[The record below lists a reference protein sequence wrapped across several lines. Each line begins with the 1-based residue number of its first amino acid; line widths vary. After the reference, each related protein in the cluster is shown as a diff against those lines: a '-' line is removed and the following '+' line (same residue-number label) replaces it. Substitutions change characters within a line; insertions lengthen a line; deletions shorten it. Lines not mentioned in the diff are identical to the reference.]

1 MINLLSKKV
10 THIASALLI
19 LLLGAPGL
27 AAQNRAISG
36 TVRDAEGQPVI
47 GAAVVVAGQ
56 QSLGVMTDTD
66 GKYAFS
72 VPAGAT
78 IEVSCIGYVSQ
89 TAKVGSK
96 STYDFIL
103 AEDSQLLEETVVI
116 GYGVQRKSDLTG
128 SVASVKSTD
137 LMNRST
143 TDAAAAL
150 QGKAAGVH
158 VINNGAPGSGSSIR
172 VRGYSSNS
180 GNLSPL
186 FIVDG
191 LQVSSIQY
199 LDPSMIESIE
209 VLKDAASAAIYGAEA
224 GNGVVLVT
232 TKSGMDGQA
241 TVNYSSKATLQTFT
255 KRPVMNRA
263 ELVDYLSL
271 KNGAEWVKNKIKDFD
286 YSHPYYPGG
295 VIDQDWISAYTE
307 PTWSQQH
314 SISFAGGNKK
324 GHFFASLNYVNNNGV
339 VRGDKDVY
347 TRLSAQINADYQLF
361 KWLTIGTNTSLEKWS
376 TKSVSQREY
385 GSSFE
390 QMLVIDPLTPVYWT
404 SVDEMSLDIRTMYNK
419 VQDGTAPRNYR
430 FLRDENGWY
439 ANTKYSDLEG
449 SPFSKRDGTDS
460 SNGGININGTLFA
473 NLTPIKGL
481 IITSRLGYRISQS
494 TSHSY
499 TAPYYIGS
507 RGSVD
512 NYSISA
518 SANTGYYY
526 QWENF
531 ANYSKT
537 FGKHD
542 LSAMVGMS
550 YRENNSDGVSGSSSG
565 EDILTSYE
573 ENFRY
578 LNYLKS
584 DASKSVSNAPNRSA
598 SLAYFGRLVY
608 SYDNR
613 YSIQANFRA
622 DAFDSSKLPP
632 SNRWGYFPSVS
643 AGWTVSNESF
653 IKDNI
658 DRNILSFLKVRASWG
673 QNGNIGVLRN
683 YPYATTISL
692 GNSWYQYHVDKTGT
706 AYGSSPAGLPN
717 PNLKW
722 ETSEQIDLGLDA
734 RLLGDRLT
742 VGLDY
747 YDKRTK
753 DLLVSVTTP
762 PELGVGSTIINGGGV
777 LNRGLEFELG
787 WKDSAGDFH
796 YSINA
801 NLSTLHNEVTYLP
814 AGVPRIESS
823 DAQSTNYQ
831 IRTAFEPGYPVWY
844 LLGYIY
850 DGVDEKTG
858 DYILRD
864 VNDDGKIN
872 SDDMTYIGKGNPD
885 LTYGININLAWKGFD
900 FSLYGAGVAGN
911 SIMPVLHRT
920 GFKNTLR
927 YYSEVSRTKANPNGY
942 YPHPSKTEGKYDFW
956 SSSANVFKGDFF
968 RIKQMQLGYTL
979 PSNITRKA
987 AISALRFYVSL
998 DDFFTFTSYPGL
1010 DPETASTNSTS
1021 GSGLDWGSYP
1031 TMQKLILGVNLT
1043 F

>member
-376 TKSVSQREY
+376 TKSVSQRGY

-777 LNRGLEFELG
+777 LNRGFEFELG

>member
-1 MINLLSKKV
+1 MTNLFTKRLTHFAAIVFAFLLSAV
-10 THIASALLI
+10 T
-19 LLLGAPGL
+19 LGA
-27 AAQNRAISG
+27 QNHSISG
-36 TVRDAEGQPVI
+36 KVLDEQGVPVI
-47 GAAVVVAGQ
+47 GAAVVVVGQ
-56 QSLGVMTDTD
+56 NSIGVMTDAD
-66 GKYAFS
+66 GLFALN
-72 VPAGAT
+72 VPAGSR
-78 IEVSCIGYVSQ
+78 IQVSCIGYVSQ
-89 TAKVGSK
+89 TVAVGNQ
-96 STYDFIL
+96 STFNFVL
-103 AEDSQLLEETVVI
+103 VEDSQLLEETVVI
-116 GYGVQRKSDLTG
+116 GYGVQKKSDLTG
-128 SVASVKSTD
+128 SVASVRAAD
-137 LMNRST
+137 LTNRST

-150 QGKAAGVH
+150 QGKVSGVH
-158 VINNGAPGSGSSIR
+158 IITSGAPGAGADIR

-180 GNLSPL
+180 GNISPL
-186 FIVDG
+186 YIVDG

-232 TKSGMDGQA
+232 TKSGNDGKA
-241 TVNYSSKATLQTFT
+241 TVSYSSKATLQTFNR
-255 KRPVMNRA
+255 RPVMSRTDF
-263 ELVDYLSL
+263 VDYISL
-271 KNGAEWVKNKIKDFD
+271 KNGEEWTNNKIKDYD
-286 YSHPYYPGG
+286 YSHPLYKDG

-314 SISFAGGNKK
+314 SLSFSGGNNK
-324 GHFFASLNYVNNNGV
+324 GHFFASLNYVKDDGI

-347 TRLSAQINADYQLF
+347 TRLSSQVNADYQLF
-361 KWLTIGTNTSLEKWS
+361 KWLNVGSNMSLEKWS
-376 TKSVSQREY
+376 TKSVSHRGY

-404 SVDEMSLDIRTMYNK
+404 TVDEMSLEVRTMYEK
-419 VQDGTAPRNYR
+419 VQAGTAPRNYR
-430 FLRDENGWY
+430 FLGDENGWY

-449 SPFSKRDGTDS
+449 SPFAKRDGTDS
-460 SNGGININGTLFA
+460 SSGGINIKGTLFA
-473 NLTPIKGL
+473 NFTPFKGL
-481 IITSRLGYRISQS
+481 TVTSRFGYRISQS
-494 TSHSY
+494 SSHSY

-507 RGSVD
+507 RGSVE

-531 ANYSKT
+531 ANYTKS
-537 FGKHD
+537 FGKH
-542 LSAMVGMS
+542 SITAMAGMS
-550 YRENNSDGVSGSSSG
+550 YRENNSDNVSGSASG

-573 ENFRY
+573 ENFLY

-584 DASKSVSNAPNRSA
+584 DASKSVSNAPSKSA

-622 DAFDSSKLPP
+622 DAFDSSKLPA
-632 SNRWGYFPSVS
+632 NTRWGYFPSVS

-658 DRNILSFLKVRASWG
+658 DRNILSFLKIRASWG
-673 QNGNIGVLRN
+673 QNGNIGVLSN

-692 GNSWYQYHVDKTGT
+692 GNNWYQYSVDNTGT
-706 AYGSSPAGLPN
+706 TYGSSPSGLPN

-722 ETSEQIDLGLDA
+722 ETSEQLDLGLDA
-734 RLLGDRLT
+734 RLFNDRLT
-742 VGLDY
+742 FGFDFY
-747 YDKRTK
+747 NKKTK

-762 PELGVGSTIINGGGV
+762 PELGVSSTTINGGGV
-777 LNRGLEFELG
+777 LNRGFEFDLG
-787 WKDSAGDFH
+787 WKDSIGDFN

-823 DAQSTNYQ
+823 DASSTNYQ

-850 DGVDEKTG
+850 DGIDENGK
-858 DYILRD
+858 YKLRD
-864 VNDDGKIN
+864 MDGDKDITSN
-872 SDDMTYIGKGNPD
+872 DMTYIGKTTPD
-885 LTYGININLAWKGFD
+885 LTYGLTINLEWKGID
-900 FSLYGAGVAGN
+900 FTLYGSGIAGN

-920 GFKNTLR
+920 GFKNTLK
-927 YYSEVSRTKANPNGY
+927 YYYENSRTDSNPDGY
-942 YPHPSKTEGKYDFW
+942 LPHPSQTEGKYDFW
-956 SSSANVFKGDFF
+956 SSSANVFKGDYF

-979 PSNITRKA
+979 PKNLTRKA
-987 AISALRFYVSL
+987 AINDLRFYVSL
-998 DDFFTFTSYPGL
+998 DDFFTFTKYPGL

-1021 GSGLDWGSYP
+1021 GAGLDWGSYP
-1031 TMQKLILGVNLT
+1031 TMQKVILGVNIT

>member
-116 GYGVQRKSDLTG
+116 GYGVQKKSDLTG

-512 NYSISA
+512 NYNISA

>member
-1 MINLLSKKV
+1 
-10 THIASALLI
+10 
-19 LLLGAPGL
+19 
-27 AAQNRAISG
+27 
-36 TVRDAEGQPVI
+36 
-47 GAAVVVAGQ
+47 
-56 QSLGVMTDTD
+56 
-66 GKYAFS
+66 
-72 VPAGAT
+72 
-78 IEVSCIGYVSQ
+78 
-89 TAKVGSK
+89 
-96 STYDFIL
+96 
-103 AEDSQLLEETVVI
+103 
-116 GYGVQRKSDLTG
+116 
-128 SVASVKSTD
+128 
-137 LMNRST
+137 
-143 TDAAAAL
+143 
-150 QGKAAGVH
+150 
-158 VINNGAPGSGSSIR
+158 
-172 VRGYSSNS
+172 
-180 GNLSPL
+180 
-186 FIVDG
+186 
-191 LQVSSIQY
+191 
-199 LDPSMIESIE
+199 
-209 VLKDAASAAIYGAEA
+209 
-224 GNGVVLVT
+224 
-232 TKSGMDGQA
+232 MDGQA

-376 TKSVSQREY
+376 TKSVSQRGY

-404 SVDEMSLDIRTMYNK
+404 SVDEMSLDVRTMYNK

-850 DGVDEKTG
+850 DEIKKKTG

-864 VNDDGKIN
+864 INDDGKIN
-872 SDDMTYIGKGNPD
+872 SDDMTYIGKGNPG

>member
-19 LLLGAPGL
+19 LLLGAPDL

-56 QSLGVMTDTD
+56 QSMGVMTDTD
-66 GKYAFS
+66 GKYALS

-116 GYGVQRKSDLTG
+116 GYGVQKKSDLTG
-128 SVASVKSTD
+128 SVASIKSDD

-143 TDAAAAL
+143 SDAAAAL

-263 ELVDYLSL
+263 EFVDYLSL
-271 KNGAEWVKNKIKDFD
+271 KNGAEWVNNKIKDFD

-324 GHFFASLNYVNNNGV
+324 GHFFASLNYLNNNGV

-361 KWLTIGTNTSLEKWS
+361 KWLTIGANTSLEKWS

-404 SVDEMSLDIRTMYNK
+404 SVDEMSLDVRTMYNK

-499 TAPYYIGS
+499 TSPYYIGS

-512 NYSISA
+512 NYRISA
-518 SANTGYYY
+518 GANTGYYY

-673 QNGNIGVLRN
+673 QNGNIGVLSN

-927 YYSEVSRTKANPNGY
+927 YYSEVARTEANPNGY

-979 PSNITRKA
+979 PSNITREA

-1010 DPETASTNSTS
+1010 DPETASTNATS

>member
-116 GYGVQRKSDLTG
+116 GYGVQKKSDLTG

-271 KNGAEWVKNKIKDFD
+271 KNGAEWVKNKITDFD

-324 GHFFASLNYVNNNGV
+324 SHFFASLNYVNNNGV

>member
-19 LLLGAPGL
+19 LLLGAPDL

-116 GYGVQRKSDLTG
+116 GYGVQKKSDLTG

-762 PELGVGSTIINGGGV
+762 PGTGCG
-777 LNRGLEFELG
+777 
-787 WKDSAGDFH
+787 
-796 YSINA
+796 
-801 NLSTLHNEVTYLP
+801 LHNHQRRWRSQQGT
-814 AGVPRIESS
+814 
-823 DAQSTNYQ
+823 
-831 IRTAFEPGYPVWY
+831 
-844 LLGYIY
+844 
-850 DGVDEKTG
+850 
-858 DYILRD
+858 
-864 VNDDGKIN
+864 
-872 SDDMTYIGKGNPD
+872 
-885 LTYGININLAWKGFD
+885 
-900 FSLYGAGVAGN
+900 
-911 SIMPVLHRT
+911 
-920 GFKNTLR
+920 
-927 YYSEVSRTKANPNGY
+927 
-942 YPHPSKTEGKYDFW
+942 
-956 SSSANVFKGDFF
+956 
-968 RIKQMQLGYTL
+968 
-979 PSNITRKA
+979 
-987 AISALRFYVSL
+987 
-998 DDFFTFTSYPGL
+998 
-1010 DPETASTNSTS
+1010 
-1021 GSGLDWGSYP
+1021 
-1031 TMQKLILGVNLT
+1031 
-1043 F
+1043 